1 MQIPQTRTRH
11 RASRSTSL
19 LLGAALVSGCSWFS
33 WLPFVGDD
41 DDEKS
46 KLEPA
51 KLVKFDPEVRVR
63 REWSAGIGDGL
74 GKKYVRIRP
83 AVLAD
88 RTYAADAYGLV
99 EARDRFTGKLAWRTR
114 IAKNPEGMF
123 SSLNIFDRRDPSFV
137 AGAVGTG
144 HGYVLVGT
152 TLGEVVALS
161 AADGS
166 EAWRSEVGSE
176 VLAAPVAGARLV
188 FVRTIDGRLLALER
202 DDGSIRWSFD
212 NQVPVLTLRGTSTP
226 VYSDGVVYAG
236 FDNGMVAAVRASNG
250 EPVWQ
255 HRVMLPEGRSELER
269 MVDVDST
276 PLLSG
281 GILYVAA
288 YQGRLKALRASD
300 GSLLWEREISSH
312 VDLAEGYGHV
322 YVVDDDDVITA
333 IDQRNADELW
343 KQEGLFRRRLSGP
356 IAFSNYLV
364 VADGDG
370 YLHVLAQSDGRFLGR
385 IKVDGDGVRSRPLV
399 EDQLFYVLGNSGRL
413 RALSVELR

>member
-1 MQIPQTRTRH
+1 MQTPQNRTLPRATR
-11 RASRSTSL
+11 SLSL
-19 LLGAALVSGCSWFS
+19 LLGAVVVSGCSWFS
-33 WLPFVGDD
+33 WLPFVGNG

-51 KLVKFDPEVRVR
+51 KLVDFDREVRLR

-74 GKKYVRIRP
+74 GKKYLRIRP

-88 RTYAADAYGLV
+88 RIYAADGYGLV
-99 EARDRFTGKLAWRTR
+99 EARDRFTGKRIWRAR
-114 IAKNPEGMF
+114 IGDAGGML
-123 SSLNIFDRRDPSFV
+123 SGLNFFDRRDPSYLT
-137 AGAVGTG
+137 GAVGAG
-144 HGYVLVGT
+144 HGYILLGT
-152 TLGEVVALS
+152 TFGEVVALS
-161 AADGS
+161 ASDGN
-166 EAWRSEVGSE
+166 EVWRSRVGSE
-176 VLAAPVAGARLV
+176 ILSPPVAGGRLV

-212 NQVPVLTLRGTSTP
+212 NQVPILTLRGTGTP

-236 FDNGMVAAVRASNG
+236 FDNGMVAAVRAANG

-300 GSLLWEREISSH
+300 GSLLWERELSSH
-312 VDLAEGYGHV
+312 VDLAEGYSQI

-333 IDQRNADELW
+333 IDQRNAEEVW
-343 KQEGLFRRRLSGP
+343 KQEGLFRRRLTGP

-364 VADGDG
+364 VGDGDG
-370 YLHVLAQSDGRFLGR
+370 YVHVLAQSDGRFLGR
-385 IKVDGDGVRSRPLV
+385 TKVDGDGIRSRPVV
-399 EDQLFYVLGNSGRL
+399 EDRLLYVLGNSGRL
-413 RALSVELR
+413 RALDVELR